1 MFLKI
6 KILLL
11 FILIISCQ
19 PVEIISPIEINT
31 SKLEKISINAKNI
44 FINNKYNSV
53 FSKENI
59 EDKTKNPPITI
70 IQNWMNG
77 NIDSFGN
84 QNKFKINILEASI
97 FKTEIENDNKKK
109 YAEKTIFLYEIY
121 FLVEYELFD
130 DNDFLL
136 ANATVE
142 TSRSTTSKKYISLN
156 EGEMIIN
163 ILLND
168 ALKDFTKESKSM
180 INLYMS
186 EYIK

>member
-1 MFLKI
+1 M
-6 KILLL
+6 
-11 FILIISCQ
+11 
-19 PVEIISPIEINT
+19 
-31 SKLEKISINAKNI
+31 
-44 FINNKYNSV
+44 
-53 FSKENI
+53 
-59 EDKTKNPPITI
+59 
-70 IQNWMNG
+70 
-77 NIDSFGN
+77 
-84 QNKFKINILEASI
+84 
-97 FKTEIENDNKKK
+97 
-109 YAEKTIFLYEIY
+109 
-121 FLVEYELFD
+121 VEYELFD